1 MSHEKKAA
9 GFPKKRLSKPLEA
22 PSANPFKFTLPEKTS
37 IDRPCLRLTPSVP
50 ADSLQ
55 RIYPHFIAHN
65 ASTMSPSA
73 IYAAPTP
80 SVNGTKPSIK
90 GPALAIG
97 SLRTAED
104 GKYQSLI
111 TELEETR
118 KVEKHLL
125 DRLLDGGT
133 SKYLHSPP

>member
-1 MSHEKKAA
+1 
-9 GFPKKRLSKPLEA
+9 
-22 PSANPFKFTLPEKTS
+22 
-37 IDRPCLRLTPSVP
+37 
-50 ADSLQ
+50 
-55 RIYPHFIAHN
+55 
-65 ASTMSPSA
+65 MSPSA
-73 IYAAPTP
+73 IYAAPLSQATQI
-80 SVNGTKPSIK
+80 KPTVK

-111 TELEETR
+111 KELEETR

-133 SKYLHSPP
+133 GINHIPIPNN